1 MAIAGL
7 FPARALAWQA
17 GETPPELIVPVRVT
31 EAVRDLE
38 KLSGKMVAIIGRFSF
53 RESGRY
59 LSERPC
65 DGDSGAEERV
75 IRVGFETAA
84 RSASITRVEFDGGA
98 VRRELAAVKRC
109 NTLKKIRYGS
119 TEYER
124 WAMVYGRIEQPGKSD
139 EPAPP
144 PDKEFPRIAAS
155 VFCGG
160 DAAIISLVD
169 L

>member
-1 MAIAGL
+1 MAALI
-7 FPARALAWQA
+7 PAPVLAWQA
-17 GETPPELIVPVRVT
+17 GETQPQLVIPVRVS
-31 EAVRDLE
+31 EAVRELD

-53 RESGRY
+53 RETGRY

-65 DGDSGAEERV
+65 EGGQGGDERV
-75 IRVGFETAA
+75 IRVTFETAA

-98 VRRELAAVKRC
+98 VRRELATVKRC

-124 WAMVYGRIEQPGKSD
+124 WAMVYGRLEQPRKS
-139 EPAPP
+139 EEAAPP
-144 PDKEFPRIAAS
+144 PDKEFPNVAAS

-160 DAAIISLVD
+160 DAAIVSLVD